1 MQTYVVRGQTS
12 LRRYAEK
19 IQDMLS
25 RVGPSEM
32 TMTGESFGA
41 THFFF
46 TVGIRPEHVGEACLF
61 IRDVCREC
69 TQNKHLIRVA
79 SSLFSHPLCKEIA
92 TSPFMI
98 PI

>member
-25 RVGPSEM
+25 RFGPSEM

-41 THFFF
+41 THFSFM
-46 TVGIRPEHVGEACLF
+46 VGVRPDLVGEACLLV
-61 IRDVCREC
+61 RDVCREC
-69 TQNKHLIRVA
+69 EQNRHTIRVE
-79 SSLFSHPLCKEIA
+79 SSLFSHPSCSRIVIR
-92 TSPFMI
+92 MV